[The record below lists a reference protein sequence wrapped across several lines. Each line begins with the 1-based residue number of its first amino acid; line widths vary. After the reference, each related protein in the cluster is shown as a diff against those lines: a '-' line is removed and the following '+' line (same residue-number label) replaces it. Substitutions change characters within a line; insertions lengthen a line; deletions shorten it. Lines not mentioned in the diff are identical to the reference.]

1 MEKKIGKTLSKVLKV
16 TQKASSQSISSESS
30 QPAQTLGKPDCP
42 YCGGAGYLR
51 SDVPLGHEKF
61 GRLESCVCRSGQV
74 ADNARHRLYELSNL
88 ARLSHLTFENFKRSG
103 NPKAEFVSPQE
114 TSSLHDALEAS
125 EEFTKAL
132 QGWLLLEGP
141 YGCGKTHLAAAIA
154 NEAVQKGTPT
164 LFITVPDLLDSLRF
178 AFNDPETTF
187 EARFEDIRNA
197 ALLIMDDF
205 GTHNATAWAQEKL
218 FQIINY
224 RYINKLPTV
233 ITTNLILDEIESR
246 IRSRLQDSDFVKYI
260 RISAPDYRR
269 PKDTSNPGI
278 SILSTPQIKEM
289 TFGNFDFR
297 EGEVGKEIVTTVR
310 TEKEYYGN
318 RKKETQIIRD
328 TVTAKGVKSLK
339 DAFHTA
345 MEFAEKPAG
354 WLILLGQSYCGKT
367 HLAAAIGNFRIAS
380 GGQAVMSEVSPL
392 LDYLK
397 RTFSPNSEVLF
408 DRRFYEISM
417 APLLILDDVK
427 ESGAHSVWA
436 EDKLYQLLNHRYNAR
451 LPTILTSTLTPDD
464 FARNYPSL
472 WNRMLDTTFSTVCVI
487 EMPPYRR
494 TAKAKKT
501 VAPGKS
507 ERG

>member
-1 MEKKIGKTLSKVLKV
+1 MGKKIGRTLTKVQRDTQIASSRNSSNEIKSLVKTLGD
-16 TQKASSQSISSESS
+16 
-30 QPAQTLGKPDCP
+30 PNCP
-42 YCGGAGYLR
+42 HCSGAGYVR
-51 SDVPLGHEKF
+51 MDVPVGHDKF
-61 GRLESCVCRSGQV
+61 GKLEPCICRAKDMAEGARARLF
-74 ADNARHRLYELSNL
+74 ALSNL
-88 ARLSHLTFENFKRSG
+88 DHLSHLGFENFNPAG
-103 NPKAEFVSPQE
+103 NEKAKFMTSQE
-114 TSSLHDALEAS
+114 KERLRYAWEGC
-125 EEFTKAL
+125 EEFSRL
-132 QGWLLLEGP
+132 QTGWLLLEGG

-154 NEAVQKGTPT
+154 NAAVNRGIPT
-164 LFITVPDLLDSLRF
+164 LFITVPDLLDTLRF
-178 AFNDPETTF
+178 AYADPETTF
-187 EARFEDIRNA
+187 EQRFEEIRNA
-197 ALLIMDDF
+197 SLLILDDF
-205 GTHNATAWAQEKL
+205 GTQNATGWAQEKL

-233 ITTNLILDEIESR
+233 ITTNLMLDEIEGR

-367 HLAAAIGNFRIAS
+367 HLAAAIGNFRLAS

-436 EDKLYQLLNHRYNAR
+436 EDKFYQLLNHRYNAR

-472 WNRMLDTTFSTVCVI
+472 WNRMLDTTFSSICVI
-487 EMPPYRR
+487 EMPP
-494 TAKAKKT
+494 
-501 VAPGKS
+501 
-507 ERG
+507 